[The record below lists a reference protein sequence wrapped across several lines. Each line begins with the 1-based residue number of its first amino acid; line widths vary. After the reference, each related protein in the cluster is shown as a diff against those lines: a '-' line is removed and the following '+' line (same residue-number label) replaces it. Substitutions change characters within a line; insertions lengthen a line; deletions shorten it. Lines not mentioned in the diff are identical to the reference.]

1 MVLVQSV
8 KIQSK
13 QRCQLVPQVCTFN
26 LTGSDFRQSHV
37 SLFLQLG
44 MSFQRRSFRLQK
56 GVSVVSV
63 VFKTSTIKVKWPSAK
78 TFVDGFH
85 YIFLAE
91 SCATV
96 KSNCRCADCGFHG
109 W

>member
-1 MVLVQSV
+1 MVLVQPV

-56 GVSVVSV
+56 GVSVV
-63 VFKTSTIKVKWPSAK
+63 FKTSTIKVKLPSAK